1 MGSPAEKLAAEEILP
16 AALGRGEVVPLAMAR
31 SSSVTEAEVGISCFT
46 SSLSGFRGVLE
57 HWYSDFI
64 VHEVARDGFVVR
76 LTSLDLPDQEDKKAA
91 SAADADHSKALELF
105 SGLCGEA
112 DCRALRGLLG
122 KVAASSEGELSP
134 IILSP
139 DADKAHR
146 SVHNFFKKNFKFLV
160 THTVEHNDGV
170 KKYIRVRVGSKARGG
185 RGRGRRGGG
194 GRGGGLRLHLDYKLI
209 IFDEVV

>member
-16 AALGRGEVVPLAMAR
+16 AALGSGEVIPLAMAR

-76 LTSLDLPDQEDKKAA
+76 LTSLDLPGQVRALQYVDAKEDKKAA

-105 SGLCGEA
+105 SGLCGKA

-134 IILSP
+134 IMLSP

-146 SVHNFFKKNFKFLV
+146 SVGFV
-160 THTVEHNDGV
+160 P
-170 KKYIRVRVGSKARGG
+170 
-185 RGRGRRGGG
+185 RR
-194 GRGGGLRLHLDYKLI
+194 
-209 IFDEVV
+209 